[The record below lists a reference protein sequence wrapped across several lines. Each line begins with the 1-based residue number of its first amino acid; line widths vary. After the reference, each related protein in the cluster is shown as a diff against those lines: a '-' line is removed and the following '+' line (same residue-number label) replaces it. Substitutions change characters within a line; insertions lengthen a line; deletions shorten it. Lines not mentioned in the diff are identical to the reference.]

1 MMTLYKVFVRVWR
14 EHFMALFLGTLL
26 SVCVLATGIALLGL
40 SGWFITAAGV
50 AGLAGAGLVFDV
62 FGPGAAV
69 RMLAFGRAAARYG
82 ERLTTHDATLKG
94 LATIRVKLLAAMLRQ
109 PVQVLTRLR
118 GSERLN
124 HLTID
129 VDALDGLALRLVIPA
144 FAAISVFI
152 ATFFLLG
159 WLTSFTV
166 AGWQV
171 GSLAIGVIAA
181 IWLSARATR
190 QASRMSQRAMQAL
203 RMRFIDLMRGQA
215 ELASAG
221 RLDDWR
227 QSVMSAQDRLQ
238 KAQADLD
245 KTERIASALLSLMST
260 VASGGALLAGA
271 FAVRAGTLDAAH
283 AALGFFS
290 ALALLEVAG
299 PLARGAAELG
309 KMIDAGR
316 RINAQIDTQEQP
328 TGRRAAPEGQAQVE
342 LAINVSRAGF
352 ANGNR
357 QLFSELSFEVAS
369 GETVALAGPSGSG
382 KTTLLNLVRG
392 LGEPQ
397 SGRIEVCGSRSFEW
411 PQADIARMVGYLPQ
425 RSALFAGSVAQN
437 LRLAKQDASDAEMM
451 EALKIAALDET
462 VMEKGGLDY
471 MLGESGRGLSGGEL
485 RRLALARILMR
496 RPKILLLD
504 EPTEGLDSRTARIV
518 LDRVRQALPETA
530 ILVAAH
536 RSEELEW
543 AQRRVEIGR

>member
-1 MMTLYKVFVRVWR
+1 MLTLYRIFVRVWR
-14 EHFMALFLGTLL
+14 DHLGALFLGTLL
-26 SVCVLATGIALLGL
+26 SVCVLAAGIALLGL

-94 LATIRVKLLAAMLRQ
+94 LATIRVTLLAAMLRQ
-109 PVQVLTRLR
+109 PVQVLARLR

-144 FAAISVFI
+144 FSAAFVLV
-152 ATFFLLG
+152 ATFCLLG
-159 WLTSFTV
+159 WLTSYTV
-166 AGWQV
+166 ASWQV

-181 IWLSARATR
+181 IWMSARVTKR
-190 QASRMSQRAMQAL
+190 ASRMSQRAMQAL
-203 RMRFIDLMRGQA
+203 RMRFIDLMRGQV

-227 QSVMSAQDRLQ
+227 LSVLSAQDRLQ

-245 KTERIASALLSLMST
+245 KAERQAGALLAIMST

-271 FAVRAGTLDAAH
+271 FAVRAGTLDVAH

-299 PLARGAAELG
+299 PLSRGAAELG

-316 RINAQIDTQEQP
+316 RINAQFD
-328 TGRRAAPEGQAQVE
+328 APEKQKRTRVGPEEQTGGKIV
-342 LAINVSRAGF
+342 INVSRACF
-352 ANGNR
+352 ANGAR
-357 QLFSELSFEVAS
+357 QLFTNLSFTVGS

-397 SGRIEVCGSRSFEW
+397 TGRIDVCGLRSADWTE
-411 PQADIARMVGYLPQ
+411 ADIARMIGYLPQ
-425 RSALFAGSVAQN
+425 RSALFAGSIAQN
-437 LRLAKQDASDAEMM
+437 LRLAKQDASETEMM
-451 EALKIAALDET
+451 DALRIAGLDET
-462 VMEKGGLDY
+462 IMEKGGLNY
-471 MLGESGRGLSGGEL
+471 VLGESGRGLSGGEL
-485 RRLALARILMR
+485 RRLTLARILLR

-504 EPTEGLDSRTARIV
+504 EPTEGLDSKTARIV
-518 LDRVRQALPETA
+518 LDRVRRALPDTA

-536 RSEELEW
+536 RSEELDW